1 MDPSPTDTSKAGYK
15 RLWRHSYR
23 LGFSWLRRTARHG
36 FQPGR
41 KPGFQRLL
49 VPLDPWR
56 YYEMGTLAD
65 REFSGRC
72 LDVSSPKL
80 LTSLLQ
86 REGSGDWLGIDLFT
100 NEIAAWKTIDP
111 ALKLEVQDATALPYE
126 DDCFDYA
133 LCVSVVEH
141 MGRGNDTS
149 ALREIHRVVKPGGT
163 LYLTTMVAAEGHDVF
178 VGDEIYGN
186 ASERVDEGRVF
197 FEHVY
202 SSEEFAEMTREAGWT
217 TTELEYAVQS
227 RPKIQDRF
235 YRFAPFSYLVGPWLR
250 LWFPRTITTSSNSDA
265 VTSLPD
271 GRSAIV
277 NVTLVKPST
286 EREAST

>member
-1 MDPSPTDTSKAGYK
+1 MPTSPKKHSKAGWK
-15 RLWRHSYR
+15 RLWGHSYR
-23 LGFSWLRRTARHG
+23 LGFAWLLRTFRRG

-41 KPGFQRLL
+41 KAGFQRLL

-56 YYEMGTLAD
+56 YYEMGVLAD
-65 REFSGRC
+65 RTFSGRC
-72 LDVSSPKL
+72 LDISSPKL

-100 NEIAAWKTIDP
+100 DEIAAWKAIDP
-111 ALKLEVQDATALPYE
+111 ALELDVQDATALPYE
-126 DDCFDYA
+126 DDSFDNA

-202 SSEEFAEMTREAGWT
+202 SPEEFAKLTQEADWT
-217 TTELEYAVQS
+217 TTELEYAVQR

-250 LWFPRTITTSSNSDA
+250 LWFPRTITTSNSVDV
-265 VTSLPD
+265 VTSLAD

-277 NVTLVKPST
+277 NATLVKPST
-286 EREAST
+286 ERQAST